1 MPVCSLSKNKTTQ
14 CLEVC
19 RGGDG
24 APRTVSSCESLGHIQ
39 ERRRTEADIIKG
51 VFGGEEDWNP
61 SAEPFLWLYSRRVK
75 AILDKKL
82 AASVN
87 ILPKASSLYYWN
99 GEIEEATEVLLL
111 IKTKTSKIHMLSS
124 YISVH
129 GVAELDRTERL
140 DWTLHSVMPC
150 VVSAVQQSGSAIHVY
165 LLFRVLSHHGLSPDT
180 G

>member
-1 MPVCSLSKNKTTQ
+1 MDRLGSRCPLPGSARPSIFICLLILTASLLTYPA
-14 CLEVC
+14 L
-19 RGGDG
+19 
-24 APRTVSSCESLGHIQ
+24 RTLSLQLLSVVTGSYVSGTYSVVFVNCPNEQIA
-39 ERRRTEADIIKG
+39 RDI
-51 VFGGEEDWNP
+51 
-61 SAEPFLWLYSRRVK
+61 AR
-75 AILDKKL
+75 
-82 AASVN
+82 
-87 ILPKASSLYYWN
+87 YYWN